1 MIDPNIALEA
11 AAGGITAIGGIYTAI
26 KKWIRHSTDKKEKY
40 KQDIL
45 KQARSET
52 EKIRRELEDKIEKL
66 EIEVET
72 QKQNIYKDI
81 GYLRESHSNEIRN
94 LTEKIEELREDLK
107 IQHVGIL
114 NLLTK
119 LVDNK

>member
-11 AAGGITAIGGIYTAI
+11 AAGAITAIGGIYTAI
-26 KKWIRHSTDKKEKY
+26 KKWLRHSAEKKEQY

-45 KQARSET
+45 RQARNEAN
-52 EKIRRELEDKIEKL
+52 KFRMELEQKIERL
-66 EIEVET
+66 EVEVKT

-81 GYLRESHSNEIRN
+81 GFLKESYSTEIKN
-94 LTEKIEELREDLK
+94 LTEKIDNLRDELK
-107 IQHVGIL
+107 TQHVGIL

>member
-1 MIDPNIALEA
+1 MIDPNIALEFT
-11 AAGGITAIGGIYTAI
+11 AGVITAVGGIYTAI
-26 KKWIRHSTDKKEKY
+26 KSWIKHSQAKKEVY

-45 KQARSET
+45 KQVRGET
-52 EKIRRELEDKIEKL
+52 DKIKEEFEDKLQKIEIELEN
-66 EIEVET
+66 

-81 GYLRESHSNEIRN
+81 GYLKESHSIEIRN

>member
-11 AAGGITAIGGIYTAI
+11 AAGAITAIGGIYTAI
-26 KKWIRHSTDKKEKY
+26 KKWIRHSADKKEKY

-45 KQARSET
+45 KQARGEA
-52 EKIRRELEDKIEKL
+52 EKIRRELEEKIEKL
-66 EIEVET
+66 EVEVET

-81 GYLRESHSNEIRN
+81 GFLRESHSNEIRN

>member
-11 AAGGITAIGGIYTAI
+11 AAGAITAIGGIYTAV
-26 KKWIRHSTDKKEKY
+26 KKWIKHSSDKKEKY

-45 KQARSET
+45 REARRET
-52 EKIRRELEDKIEKL
+52 EKFKSELEDKIEKL
-66 EIEVET
+66 ELEVET

-81 GYLRESHSNEIRN
+81 GFLRESHSNEIRN

>member
-94 LTEKIEELREDLK
+94 LTEKIEELR
-107 IQHVGIL
+107 
-114 NLLTK
+114 
-119 LVDNK
+119 